1 LVSSF
6 LWLAWCVLL
15 RYGLGMGG
23 ENGVCGFVVGALVN
37 LLAMLLDSNIIVIAS
52 KLLNVKLLD
61 KLRKQE
67 QAGRN

>member
-1 LVSSF
+1 
-6 LWLAWCVLL
+6 
-15 RYGLGMGG
+15 
-23 ENGVCGFVVGALVN
+23 
-37 LLAMLLDSNIIVIAS
+37 MLLDSNIIVIES